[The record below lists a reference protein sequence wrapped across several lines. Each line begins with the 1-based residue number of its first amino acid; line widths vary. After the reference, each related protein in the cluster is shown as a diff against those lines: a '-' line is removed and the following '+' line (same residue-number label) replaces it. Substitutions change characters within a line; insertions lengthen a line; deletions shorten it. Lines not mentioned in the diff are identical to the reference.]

1 MVTVGT
7 CAAAVCYAVVIAD
20 QAMVLVA
27 ARRFWAVGLVAV
39 CLVRAGEVEPAHFGI
54 LLALGMFH
62 EERVSS
68 VQGGQVIKITV
79 CFFC

>member
-7 CAAAVCYAVVIAD
+7 CAATMRYAVVIAD
-20 QAMVLVA
+20 QAMVFIA
-27 ARRFWAVGLVAV
+27 ASRSWAVGLVAV
-39 CLVRAGEVEPAHFGI
+39 CLVGAGEVELAHFGV

-62 EERVSS
+62 KERVSS

-79 CFFC
+79 